1 MLKPQDLLI
10 ALKLVALQV
19 DRDLRQK
26 AVDQRIAQL
35 QQSELSELDQAIQEI
50 DMEPLSEWTYRSLSE
65 STKISVSEVS
75 SAIQRAIRS
84 NLLVKP
90 DEKAR
95 PRPLKRAL
103 LEFIEHGVRYAYPAE
118 RGEPVRG
125 IPTAHAA
132 PLFDDALA
140 SQDELPPVWKYASGS
155 SLGFALTPIY
165 KTAPLAAAK
174 DPILYELLVLV
185 DVFRIGRHREKS
197 AALPLLKERL
207 A

>member
-1 MLKPQDLLI
+1 MLKSQDLLI

-19 DRDLRQK
+19 DQDLRQK
-26 AVDQRIAQL
+26 AVEQRISQL
-35 QQSELSELDQAIQEI
+35 QQSDLSKLDEAIREI
-50 DMEPLSEWTYRSLSE
+50 DLEPLSEWTYRS
-65 STKISVSEVS
+65 ISAATRISASEVN
-75 SAIQRAIRS
+75 SAIQRAIKS

-95 PRPLKRAL
+95 PRPLKRSL
-103 LEFIEHGVRYAYPAE
+103 LEFIEHGVRYVYPAE
-118 RGEPVRG
+118 RGEPTRG
-125 IPTAHAA
+125 IPTAFAA
-132 PLFDDALA
+132 PLFDDTLA

-155 SLGFALTPIY
+155 SLGYALSPIY

-185 DVFRIGRHREKS
+185 DVFRVGRQREKS
-197 AALPLLKERL
+197 LAHRLLKERL